1 MKHLKK
7 FNENKEEGLDIE
19 YIKHCFSDLIDDEI
33 CDVEFHEMSDFN
45 SVLIQV
51 GINRVIKGMEKS
63 DSDYEY
69 DINMDHLQENI
80 DRISYI
86 SKRIVSG
93 IKNLQEEYPNYNIKC
108 TYNKVNIKRKPD
120 MDDYIDLKIELK

>member
-80 DRISYI
+80 DRMSYV

>member
-80 DRISYI
+80 DRMSYV

-120 MDDYIDLKIELK
+120 MDDFIDLKIELK